1 MSQTPFNPGK
11 FEKVEQV
18 DLVPAMQENY
28 DRINE
33 DLRVAYEGM
42 RENDRRKIEAA
53 KRQGDALVSLAQ
65 FSQSLTDFLVER
77 QKEKNEEDELAG
89 LELAYAEGLDP
100 LTMQKFDEDEAEVER
115 VDGEIR
121 RTAGAVEAEGNAFAG
136 QRIRELSGHKAL
148 GYAKGV
154 AANAA
159 VNYPIWFAQEA
170 ETATI
175 MVGNK
180 EVTLATANSVEERM
194 AVMAAIR
201 RKYLVQFNNVNPA
214 LLNKYLFEP
223 MRRFEETENKAWGQQ
238 FAVRLQKERQAEAE
252 DDLYANIKSGKN
264 VGEIALGF
272 IERYQGDYGSRG
284 DARNKF
290 FDLLG
295 ELHKNGHVD
304 DTIVDQLAE
313 YEFYHDGLKKT
324 VAFGDPKA
332 FGRQIEQ
339 LRRQF
344 QDDRAAEIQRREDLE
359 SAQRTQLQNEWE
371 AVVAEA
377 NSRGELVS
385 DAVRDDFKNRFISG
399 GLGTSE
405 PTWLS
410 DYKTREDYDEDQEVE
425 RMQAIARANG
435 GYLVRSHVK
444 DLSPGAYERVKNLI
458 ANNPAKLAGLNTLAE
473 KSLTHTIKEKGYF
486 DEGTKDLTGVGEE
499 TLYEAKEDYQSIRQD
514 LLEDG
519 VDEKEAHRFALEA
532 VKKKIMS
539 GELGREVR
547 RKADYNKTQSDFV
560 AASRERNARGEAI
573 TGGLNNKSID
583 DVLAETLEYGRGR
596 GSIPRI
602 FELMARDGEKPAHEI
617 AEENYRMLTGQE
629 LFSRDVLEGS
639 QPTTR
644 QLLSGIPS
652 SSKSLRILTSDMQWG
667 LDAIASKES
676 EAYGGYTAF
685 NQGGSNNGY
694 TAFQS
699 GDSAKGDFGHDRPI
713 TELTIAEI
721 IERQRRPKGAP
732 GALFAAGRYQFIPT
746 TLLETFPLTGLS
758 MDDKFD
764 AAAQDRF
771 AIARARWRLNLDNSN
786 QGLINE
792 WRGLKFLPA
801 ADLSRLRTI
810 LNTIPQS
817 PYNLPEN
824 LRPGVA
830 QALLR

>member
-42 RENDRRKIEAA
+42 RANDKRKIEAA
-53 KRQGDALVSLAQ
+53 KRQGDALVSLSQ

-175 MVGNK
+175 RIGNK
-180 EVTLATANSVEERM
+180 EVTLASADSVEERM

-223 MRRFEETENKAWGQQ
+223 MRRFEETENKSWGTQ
-238 FAVRLQKERQAEAE
+238 FTERLQKERQAEAE
-252 DDLYANIKSGKN
+252 DEVYANIKSGKPP
-264 VGEIALGF
+264 GEIAMGF
-272 IERYQGDYGSRG
+272 IDRFQGDYGSRG

-290 FDLLG
+290 FEILK
-295 ELHKNGHVD
+295 ELQQNGHIQSNLID
-304 DTIVDQLAE
+304 ELAKH
-313 YEFYHDGLKKT
+313 EFYHDGLKKV
-324 VAFGDPKA
+324 VAFGDPRA
-332 FGRQIEQ
+332 FGRQIEE

-344 QDDRAAEIQRREDLE
+344 EDTETQEVERRERQE
-359 SAQRTQLQNEWE
+359 NARRTELQNNFEN
-371 AVVAEA
+371 AVAEA
-377 NSRGELVS
+377 HSKGARLT
-385 DAVRDDFKNRFISG
+385 DDRLEEFASQFISG
-399 GLGTSE
+399 GLGTE
-405 PTWLS
+405 MPQYMK
-410 DYKTREDYDEDQEVE
+410 DYETREEYDVNQEVE
-425 RMQAIARANG
+425 RYKAIARANG
-435 GYLVRSHVK
+435 GYLTREQLKYASSK
-444 DLSPGAYERVKNLI
+444 AYFQLKQLI
-458 ANNPAKLAGLNTLAE
+458 AESGDNAKQNVSDARRFFTARIKRE
-473 KSLTHTIKEKGYF
+473 KMMM
-486 DEGTKDLTGVGEE
+486 DGVGEL
-499 TLYEAKEDYQSIRQD
+499 TD
-514 LLEDG
+514 
-519 VDEKEAHRFALEA
+519 
-532 VKKKIMS
+532 M
-539 GELGREVR
+539 GEL
-547 RKADYNKTQSDFV
+547 ALQ
-560 AASRERNARGEAI
+560 ASMGEYTHYYQLARGEDKSHIEAHLEAQEKVGQKLLDGQI
-573 TGGLNNKSID
+573 QDMVKNPAVYNKSRTQFVQEQRALNEKGQPVTGGLNGQTQEELI
-583 DVLAETLEYGRGR
+583 AATLDYARGRGR
-596 GSIPRI
+596 IPSIYTEI
-602 FELMARDGEKPAHEI
+602 ANNSDKLDYEI
-617 AEENYRMLTGQE
+617 AEENYRMLTGKE
-629 LFSRDVLEGS
+629 LFAPQEIDP
-639 QPTTR
+639 QTR
-644 QLLSGIPS
+644 ALLTGPSS
-652 SSKSLRILTSDMQWG
+652 SSKSNRILIQNQQWG
-667 LDAIASKES
+667 LDQIASVES
-676 EAYGGYTAF
+676 ESYGGYTAF

-694 TAFQS
+694 KAHNP
-699 GDSAKGDFGHDRPI
+699 GDSAKGDHGHDRPI
-713 TELTIAEI
+713 TELTIREVM
-721 IERQRRPKGAP
+721 ERQTRPSSAG
-732 GALFAAGRYQFIPT
+732 GLFAAGRYQFIPA
-746 TLLETFPLTGLS
+746 TLKETFPDTGLS
-758 MDDKFD
+758 LDDKFD

-771 AIARARWRLNLDNSN
+771 ALARARWRLNLENSN

-792 WRGLKFLPA
+792 WRGLKFLSTA
-801 ADLSRLRTI
+801 ELTRLRAV
-810 LNTIPQS
+810 LNNIPQS
-817 PYNLPEN
+817 PYNQPEN